1 MRLRTRGKG
10 EEEKV
15 GLILM
20 FRKKHGGG
28 GGGLRACSGIGCK
41 YSSWHPISK
50 ASKPQHLE
58 FKFPGA
64 SSSIQSLSPFFCPVY
79 FSLTSVTLQQSWRF
93 GYFCLRTLLLGTHF
107 GPAWSSRSP
116 LPASAFTSAVRPL
129 NLPKQPLDWLS
140 HTHTRA
146 QQ

>member
-15 GLILM
+15 GLVLM

-28 GGGLRACSGIGCK
+28 GGTEGLLWNRMQILLLAPHQQGFV
-41 YSSWHPISK
+41 
-50 ASKPQHLE
+50 SKPQRLE
-58 FKFPGA
+58 FKFPGV

-79 FSLTSVTLQQSWRF
+79 FPLTSVTLQQSWRF
-93 GYFCLRTLLLGTHF
+93 GYFCLRTLLLGTRF

-116 LPASAFTSAVRPL
+116 LPASAFTSAVRSL
-129 NLPKQPLDWLS
+129 NLQNSLS
-140 HTHTRA
+140 A
-146 QQ
+146 G